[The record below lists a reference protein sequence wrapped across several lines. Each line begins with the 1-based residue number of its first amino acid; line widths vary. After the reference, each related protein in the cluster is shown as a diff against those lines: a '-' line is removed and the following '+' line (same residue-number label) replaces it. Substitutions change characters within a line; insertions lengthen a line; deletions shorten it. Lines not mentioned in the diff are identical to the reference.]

1 MKLFFTLPAV
11 LFTVGVGAA
20 LAQQTPPPGTPQV
33 PPASPNAPGSN
44 RPPTPNP
51 AVPGAPGTPG
61 SSRTPGA
68 PPTSPATPG
77 AVPAVPAPVLPGGV
91 APPVPVVTPPP
102 AGSAVRMSTDQ
113 KFVMEA
119 TSGGQFEVAS
129 SRLALQKSN
138 SAAVKKFAQQM

>member
-11 LFTVGVGAA
+11 LFTVGVGTA

-33 PPASPNAPGSN
+33 PPSSPIAPGSN
-44 RPPTPNP
+44 KTPTPNP

-68 PPTSPATPG
+68 TPTSPNTPG

-91 APPVPVVTPPP
+91 TPPTAVVTPPP
-102 AGSAVRMSTDQ
+102 AGPAARLSADQ
-113 KFVMEA
+113 KFIMEA
-119 TSGGQFEVAS
+119 SSGGQLEVAS
-129 SRLALQKSN
+129 SRLGLQKPG
-138 SAAVKKFAQQM
+138 SAGG